1 MYKFYHVILG
11 DFNIFDDYVKNED
24 LLGAVFIKFLFILT
38 TFVMVIVMLN
48 LFIAFVCDSYNKT
61 ITKKS
66 SAYIY

>member
-24 LLGAVFIKFLFILT
+24 ILGATYIKLLFILT